1 MENSMENMEVFQK
14 VKNRITIWTSNSISG
29 KLSKGNESSISKRYL
44 HSHVHCSSTHN
55 SQGMETSKCLL
66 LDKRRSKM
74 WYMYTMEYY
83 LSLKKGNIAICNNMK
98 EPGGHYDKWNKPDTE
113 I

>member
-1 MENSMENMEVFQK
+1 
-14 VKNRITIWTSNSISG
+14 
-29 KLSKGNESSISKRYL
+29 
-44 HSHVHCSSTHN
+44 
-55 SQGMETSKCLL
+55 
-66 LDKRRSKM
+66 M

-83 LSLKKGNIAICNNMK
+83 LFLKKRNIAICNNMK